1 MQDTQNN
8 VYNEIGVSAKN
19 ANRPVFIFE
28 ESSESFEVT
37 VFQTFRSSVA
47 SSTTFDIPE
56 IQCIEE

>member
-19 ANRPVFIFE
+19 VNRPVFIFE

-37 VFQTFRSSVA
+37 VFQTFRDSVA
-47 SSTTFDIPE
+47 SPNKFDIPK
-56 IQCIEE
+56 IHCVEE